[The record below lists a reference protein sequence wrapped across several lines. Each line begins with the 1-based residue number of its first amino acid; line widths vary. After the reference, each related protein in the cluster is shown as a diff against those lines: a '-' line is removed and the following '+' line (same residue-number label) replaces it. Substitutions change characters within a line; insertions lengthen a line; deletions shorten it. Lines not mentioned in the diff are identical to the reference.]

1 MHPTLKQIRKR
12 TGQIVPFDES
22 KIQNAVQK
30 AFFDIFA
37 EQRVR
42 DAEAVTNL
50 VAADLDERSRSVGDT
65 YIPSVEEVQD
75 LVERALM
82 QTGFY
87 AVAKA
92 YIVYRYEHAKLRQ
105 EKQEEVQEK
114 IENREFI
121 VSIPGGGHMSIT
133 RDFMATMFRKSAR
146 GIEKDIDVGALVEQA
161 EREMYEGMSMRDV
174 THTIALVARSFI
186 ERDTAYSLFA
196 SRLALE
202 LSVYPDMMEMTDPS
216 DPRFVP
222 AYQNG
227 FIATI
232 AKGVELKLLDPRM
245 ASFDLPRLAATLV
258 PERDDLLRYLGT
270 STLMDRYLIRDKRD
284 RTRSIFL
291 EAPQMMWM
299 RVAMGLALLEE
310 HKDDRAIEFYH
321 LMSQLRYIPSTP
333 TLFNAG
339 TPHSQLSSCY
349 LGVVGDDLH
358 SIFKSYED
366 YSHMA
371 KFDGGVGYSWTKLRA
386 TGARVKS
393 TGVDSNGAIPFLKIL
408 DSTVVCINRS
418 GRRRG
423 ACAVYLEPWHADIED
438 FIELRKNTGDERR
451 RTHDTNTA
459 LWIPDEFMK
468 RVRDDQPW
476 TLFSPDETPDLPEL
490 FGAAFSKRYAEYEE
504 KAKRGEMR
512 IAREIRAKDLWKRVL
527 TQLFETGHPWVTF
540 KDSSNVRSPQD
551 HVGTIHNSNLCTEIT
566 LNNAPD
572 DEVAVCN
579 LGSINL
585 MTHMVDG
592 KLDEARIKETATL
605 AMRMLDNVVDLNYYP
620 IPETRKSNMRH
631 RPVGL
636 GIMGFQDALFLQN
649 ISFDSEETV
658 RFADESME
666 MISYYA
672 ILASAELARERGA
685 YETFKDS
692 KWDRGIFP
700 VDTLDV
706 LEKERGET
714 IPLSRTEK
722 LNWTPV
728 REAVKKYGMRNSNCM
743 AMAPTATIA
752 NIAGCS
758 PTIEPIYKN
767 IYVKAN
773 ISGDF
778 IVMNDYLIEDLKKEG
793 LWNHEML
800 EIIKGADGNLDL
812 VSSIPT
818 WIKEKHKEVFAIDPL
833 HLVRVAAHRAKWV
846 DQSQSFNVFFSGTS
860 GAKLS
865 EVYHEAWKLGM
876 KTTYYLR
883 TLGASSVEKSTVEL
897 GKQQATP
904 KIERTIA
911 QEAVEN
917 IRAEIAATAVEPNP
931 AFAMVS
937 ATPMPAK
944 PVLQLCKLD
953 DPECLS
959 CQ

>member
-1 MHPTLKQIRKR
+1 MHPVLKQIRKR
-12 TGQIVPFDES
+12 NGQIVPFDAS
-22 KIQNAVQK
+22 KIQIAVQK

-50 VAADLDERSRSVGDT
+50 VAADLDERSNTVGDS
-65 YIPSVEEVQD
+65 YVPSVEEVQD

-92 YIVYRYEHAKLRQ
+92 YIVYRYEHAKRRQ
-105 EKQEEVQEK
+105 EQQEQVQEK
-114 IENREFI
+114 ISNREFI

-133 RDFMATMFRKSAR
+133 RDFMAVMFRKSAR
-146 GIEKDIDVGALVEQA
+146 GMEKEIDIDALVEQA

-186 ERDTAYSLFA
+186 ERDTAYSLFS

-202 LSVYPDMMEMTDPS
+202 LSVYPDMMDITDPA
-216 DPRFVP
+216 DERFVP
-222 AYQNG
+222 AYHDA
-227 FIATI
+227 FMTSI
-232 AKGVELKLLDPRM
+232 AKGIELKLLDPRM
-245 ASFDLPRLAATLV
+245 AAFDLPRLAAAIV

-270 STLMDRYLIRDKRD
+270 STLMDRYLVRDKRD
-284 RTRSIFL
+284 RNRSVFL

-310 HKDDRAIEFYH
+310 KKDDRAIEFYQ

-358 SIFKSYED
+358 SIFKSFED

-423 ACAVYLEPWHADIED
+423 ACAVYMEPWHADIED

-551 HVGTIHNSNLCTEIT
+551 HMGTIHNSNLCTEIT

-585 MTHMVDG
+585 MTHMNNG
-592 KLDEARIKETATL
+592 KLDEALIKETATT

-666 MISYYA
+666 MISYYT
-672 ILASAELARERGA
+672 ILASTELARERGA
-685 YETFKDS
+685 YETFTGS

-700 VDTLDV
+700 VDTLDL
-706 LEKERGET
+706 LEQERGES
-714 IPLSRTEK
+714 IPLPRTAK
-722 LNWTPV
+722 LDWTPV
-728 REAVKKYGMRNSNCM
+728 RDAVKKYGMRNSNCM

-793 LWNHEML
+793 LWNNEML
-800 EIIKGADGNLDL
+800 EIIKGADGNLGL
-812 VSSIPT
+812 ISSIPL
-818 WIKEKHKEVFAIDPL
+818 WIKEKHKEVFAIDPI
-833 HLVRVAAHRAKWV
+833 HLVRVTAHRAKWV

-860 GAKLS
+860 GSKLS
-865 EVYHEAWKLGM
+865 EVYHEAWKLGV

-897 GKQQATP
+897 AKQQASP
-904 KIERTIA
+904 KIERTAA
-911 QEAVEN
+911 QEAVES
-917 IRAEIAATAVEPNP
+917 IREEIAAAAIEPNP

-937 ATPMPAK
+937 ATPTPAK